1 MALSKKL
8 FKAAAAG
15 VTNTDNFDIVTYT
28 ATGATQSITSLD
40 FQPDFVW
47 IKDRGTSESHQLFDS
62 IRGAGKVIES
72 DDTTGEVTRSDGFTS
87 FDSNGFTLGADS
99 AGFVNYTGRGP
110 YVAWCWKA
118 DGTAVSNTN
127 GTITSQ
133 VSANTDAGFSICTYT
148 GNGTAGST
156 FGHGL
161 NSAPELAIVK
171 RRSGVGNWVVHPKL
185 LGDNNFLLLEAT
197 DATINNTN
205 YVRSTNTTT
214 VTIGAATA
222 VNATNET
229 YVAYNFHSV
238 DGYQRMGTYT
248 GASGLRVYTTDDGTS
263 TGNGGFQP
271 RFLMVKRTSGST
283 NWVILDSLRVN
294 GIYESVL
301 YPNTTD
307 AEPAGNYDEV
317 TFNSDGFTWNQTE
330 NPKNA
335 VGSEYIYLA
344 IA

>member
-28 ATGATQSITSLD
+28 GNGGTQSITSLD
-40 FQPDFVW
+40 FQPDIVW
-47 IKDRGTSESHQLFDS
+47 QKYRSISYEHYIMDSVRG
-62 IRGAGKVIES
+62 GGKYLSSNNINQENNLPNAI
-72 DDTTGEVTRSDGFTS
+72 T
-87 FDSNGFTLGADS
+87 FDSNGFTIGGSPFDATL
-99 AGFVNYTGRGP
+99 P
-110 YVAWCWKA
+110 QVAWCWKA